1 MNLFEMTRI
10 LNQSSPSR
18 REYLNW
24 FQVLSIFFLFRQIA
38 SCYGFISRNAHRSLL
53 LSQLYESGN
62 RLVIEQHVCMPEMS
76 CACAFFFHF
85 KCNTIPQCFSE
96 IKKNRKQNTH
106 TQQANRK
113 REEENV
119 AAKLTKYRNKNTR
132 RL

>member
-76 CACAFFFHF
+76 CACAFFSISNAIRFLSVSL
-85 KCNTIPQCFSE
+85 KL
-96 IKKNRKQNTH
+96 RKIENKTH